1 MHVSYVVMY
10 VVMHVR
16 VASKSVKRFQ
26 NWFFLRIS
34 ELFFYV
40 LSMLCLCF
48 ALINYLKI
56 LCVYYSLVILVKK
69 EKLTF
74 VDETKLAGKKVSEV

>member
-1 MHVSYVVMY
+1 MHVSYVVMQY
-10 VVMHVR
+10 VR
-16 VASKSVKRFQ
+16 VVSESVKRFQ

-48 ALINYLKI
+48 ALINYLNI